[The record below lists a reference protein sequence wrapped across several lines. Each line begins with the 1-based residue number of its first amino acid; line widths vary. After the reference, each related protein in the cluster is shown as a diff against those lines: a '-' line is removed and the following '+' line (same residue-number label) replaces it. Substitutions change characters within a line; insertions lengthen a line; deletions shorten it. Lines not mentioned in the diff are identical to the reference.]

1 MAKSL
6 LRLEARKLRSK
17 GISVRKIAQELKIS
31 KDSASRWTRDIILT
45 VEQLENL
52 TQSKLKGGEL
62 GRLKGALIQKK
73 RRLKLIEDSKILGI
87 EMLASLSE
95 RELLIAGIS
104 LYWGEG
110 RKKSRRVGFCNSDP
124 RMIKFYIHWLQSY
137 FNVKLEDLRGYIGI
151 NEIHFERESI
161 VKQYWS
167 EVTGILLSQFRK
179 TYFKKAAN
187 KKVYENFNEHYGT
200 LSIELIK
207 PVPIY
212 YKIMGL
218 IEGLCMAA

>member
-6 LRLEARKLRSK
+6 LRLEARKLRK
-17 GISVRKIAQELKIS
+17 RGISVKKIAQFLKVS
-31 KDSASRWTRDIILT
+31 KSSASLWVRDIILT
-45 VEQLENL
+45 VEQLEDL
-52 TQSKLKGGEL
+52 TRSKLKGGEL
-62 GRLKGALIQKK
+62 GRLRGALIQKK
-73 RRLKLIEDSKILGI
+73 RRLKLIEDSKTLGL
-87 EMLASLSE
+87 EMLANLSE
-95 RELLIAGIS
+95 RELLIAGLA

-110 RKKSRRVGFCNSDP
+110 RKKNRRVGFCNSDP
-124 RMIKFYIHWLQSY
+124 RMIKFYIHWLQSC

-151 NEIHFERESI
+151 NGIHLERESI

-167 EVTGILLSQFRK
+167 ELTSIPLSQFRK

-200 LSIELIK
+200 LSIEVVQ
-207 PVPIY
+207 PAPIY